1 LPTKPHSD
9 SIFKTSNYFS
19 PQLQCGSIC
28 RNSISL
34 ASPINNH
41 SLPPSFFPHA
51 DISSPASQ
59 PPPSYIASA
68 ISKNVTSAIHPRV
81 AVLLGVAKSY
91 HLPLL
96 FCRALST
103 APALWWGIGCILSLF
118 GEIISL
124 SIANEVDGKKWSI
137 SWNNRDPWNVDRRF
151 RVTEM
156 ALSILWCCASA
167 YLSFFFTD
175 CLMSRWL
182 INYTPQATLI
192 RLIATDS
199 TNAYITSW
207 VVYLF
212 GANTSPRQMLP
223 AWISIASTLTVLYHL
238 TQRKT
243 NIRRET
249 SASISVFSIA
259 SFISMIVLLLQLYLA
274 REHDNSSIPLVIF
287 AEQFWDKAKQILS
300 IATR

>member
-1 LPTKPHSD
+1 
-9 SIFKTSNYFS
+9 
-19 PQLQCGSIC
+19 
-28 RNSISL
+28 
-34 ASPINNH
+34 
-41 SLPPSFFPHA
+41 
-51 DISSPASQ
+51 
-59 PPPSYIASA
+59 
-68 ISKNVTSAIHPRV
+68 V
-81 AVLLGVAKSY
+81 AVLLGVDKAY

-96 FCRALST
+96 FCRAFST

-124 SIANEVDGKKWSI
+124 STANEVDGTKWSI
-137 SWNNRDPWNVDRRF
+137 SWNIQTPWNVDRRF
-151 RVTEM
+151 RVTET

-182 INYTPQATLI
+182 LNYTPQATLI
-192 RLIATDS
+192 RLIATDC
-199 TNAYITSW
+199 TNGYITSW
-207 VVYLF
+207 VVFLF
-212 GANTSPRQMLP
+212 GANTSSRQLLP

-259 SFISMIVLLLQLYLA
+259 SFISMIVLLLQLYST
-274 REHDNSSIPLVIF
+274 REHDDISIPLVIY
-287 AEQFWDKAKQILS
+287 AQELWEKARQTIKS
-300 IATR
+300 IATG